1 MESRNAAVTAAANTF
16 ARIPYVCD
24 METENHELA
33 PATLLRILVV
43 DDDRPIRRMLSMCLE
58 DAGHVVTGVGDA
70 EDALSEVRQRVFD
83 LAFLDLRLGIVDGN
97 DVLRELR
104 RLAPKLRV
112 VMMTAYGTIQSAVES
127 IRLGAVEYL
136 AKPFDCVQAR
146 VITARYGELIDMERR
161 LLQLEIG
168 SSGAAMPPVS
178 ASPAMQRVLDV
189 ARNAATSEATILLTG
204 ESGTGKSLLARAM
217 HAWSPRASA
226 PFITVSCP
234 AIPIELFES
243 ELFGHRRGAFTG
255 AIRDTHG
262 RVAEADGG
270 TLFLDEIGELPFSVQ
285 ARLLHF
291 LQDRS
296 YERVGDP
303 STQTANVRLI
313 AATNRDLYQAV
324 ASGAFRDD
332 LFYRLNVIT
341 LELPPL
347 RERSEDIPFLAE
359 MFLRHFSAENKR
371 EISGFTSDAM
381 ELLTVAHWPGNI
393 RELRNAI
400 ERAIILGSDSLLD
413 THAFSPEIRNS
424 EHKYSAGERLT
435 LEQLQEAHIRRVLA
449 NSGSLQ
455 EAADV
460 LGIDQATLWRKRKQ
474 YGL

>member
-1 MESRNAAVTAAANTF
+1 
-16 ARIPYVCD
+16 
-24 METENHELA
+24 METKNPGLA
-33 PATLLRILVV
+33 QATLLRILVV
-43 DDDRPIRRMLSMCLE
+43 DDDRPIRRMLTMCLE
-58 DAGHVVTGVGDA
+58 DAGHVVTGVGNA
-70 EDALSEVRQRVFD
+70 EDALSEAQQRVFD
-83 LAFLDLRLGIVDGN
+83 LAFLDLRLGIIDGN

-104 RLAPKLRV
+104 RLAPWLRV
-112 VMMTAYGTIQSAVES
+112 VMMTAYGTIESAVES
-127 IRLGAVEYL
+127 MRLGAVEYL
-136 AKPFDCVQAR
+136 AKPFDCLQAR
-146 VITARYGELIDMERR
+146 AITSRYGELIGMERR
-161 LLQLEIG
+161 LVRLEYG
-168 SSGAAMPPVS
+168 SSEAAIPPVS
-178 ASPAMQRVLDV
+178 ASPAMQRVFDV
-189 ARNAATSEATILLTG
+189 ARSAATSEATILLTG

-217 HAWSPRASA
+217 HAWSSRASA

-234 AIPIELFES
+234 AIPVELFES
-243 ELFGHRRGAFTG
+243 ELFGHQRGAFTG
-255 AIRDTHG
+255 AIRNTHG

-291 LQDRS
+291 LQDRR

-303 STQTANVRLI
+303 STHTANVRLI
-313 AATNRDLYQAV
+313 AATNRDLAQAV

-347 RERSEDIPFLAE
+347 RDRREDIPLLAE
-359 MFLRHFSAENKR
+359 MVLRQFSAENKR
-371 EISGFTSDAM
+371 VVSGFTSDAL
-381 ELLTVAHWPGNI
+381 ELMTAAPWPGNI

-400 ERAIILGSDSLLD
+400 ERAVILGSNSLLD
-413 THAFSPEIRNS
+413 THAFSPEIRDA
-424 EHKYSAGERLT
+424 ERIPTAGEHLT

-449 NSGSLQ
+449 NAASLQ